1 MSFSEKS
8 SGGCIPPEKGANQ
21 GEKKKKG
28 EGIGF
33 MR

>member
-21 GEKKKKG
+21 GEKKKKKVKA
-28 EGIGF
+28 
-33 MR
+33 